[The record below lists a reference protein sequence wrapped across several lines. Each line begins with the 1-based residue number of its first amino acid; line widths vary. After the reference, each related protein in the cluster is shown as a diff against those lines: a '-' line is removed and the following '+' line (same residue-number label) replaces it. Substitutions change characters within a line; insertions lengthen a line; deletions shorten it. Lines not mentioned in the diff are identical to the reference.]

1 MNWLPTKLSANCKL
15 YIFKKDRKFFIL
27 KQTIEQV
34 NQRYIS
40 FLNFKYEKTLI
51 MLYFNTVGMKFDSS

>member
-15 YIFKKDRKFFIL
+15 YIFKKDRNFFIL